1 MSICEH
7 LLLQVILTLHDAPGV
22 LFNIQI
28 DGSAFRLDLLRGK
41 HEQGQT
47 QECGHPAGGHEVA
60 FGVERTFGDW
70 LRHLA
75 KVMI

>member
-1 MSICEH
+1 M
-7 LLLQVILTLHDAPGV
+7 LLQVILTLHDALGV
-22 LFNIQI
+22 LFNIQA
-28 DGSAFRLDLLRGK
+28 DGSTFRLDLLRGK

-47 QECGHPAGGHEVA
+47 QERSHPAGGHEVA
-60 FGVERTFGDW
+60 FGVERAFGNW